1 MYISLLFVQGG
12 SAGSESGGS
21 GVDSITGEHN
31 VSGRSSAYGDNVQE
45 PLVGARSETSSLG
58 APAGFQVCVYII
70 ELLQREFIITVWNKI
85 LVGNMH
91 PSRGV
96 PSILPGSSPVT
107 GLAVELQHYNVP
119 VKINFHFFS
128 PGY

>member
-1 MYISLLFVQGG
+1 MGNTISPSPSWFPAIFSYFVMKCITVKCEYEWDCMGKQKFYHLEVLDGVCKSQKFVASYLMYISLLCVQGG

-58 APAGFQVCVYII
+58 APAGFQVCV
-70 ELLQREFIITVWNKI
+70 
-85 LVGNMH
+85 
-91 PSRGV
+91 
-96 PSILPGSSPVT
+96 
-107 GLAVELQHYNVP
+107 
-119 VKINFHFFS
+119 
-128 PGY
+128 

>member
-1 MYISLLFVQGG
+1 VVSYLMYVSLLCLQGG

-58 APAGFQVCVYII
+58 APAGFQVCV
-70 ELLQREFIITVWNKI
+70 
-85 LVGNMH
+85 
-91 PSRGV
+91 
-96 PSILPGSSPVT
+96 
-107 GLAVELQHYNVP
+107 
-119 VKINFHFFS
+119 
-128 PGY
+128 

>member
-1 MYISLLFVQGG
+1 MYVSLFCVQGG

-58 APAGFQVCVYII
+58 APAGFQVCVQII
-70 ELLQREFIITVWNKI
+70 EFISKRIY
-85 LVGNMH
+85 
-91 PSRGV
+91 
-96 PSILPGSSPVT
+96 
-107 GLAVELQHYNVP
+107 YN
-119 VKINFHFFS
+119 
-128 PGY
+128 